1 MKLTI
6 DKAVRV
12 MRAVTYTVVLISMPI
27 IAFKVVPLIERAVV
41 VLEALDERIDNA
53 VKELAPL
60 GEESIRKG
68 IETIKSVDGKQV
80 GRDLTEAIRRQLGG
94 DKR

>member
-1 MKLTI
+1 MKLTL

-41 VLEALDERIDNA
+41 VLEALDKRIDNA

-68 IETIKSVDGKQV
+68 VETIRSMDGKKIGEDV
-80 GRDLTEAIRRQLGG
+80 TDAIRRTLGG
-94 DKR
+94 SKR